1 VEIPCITTY
10 IHDKEAF
17 LLQQEEILSESD
29 PPLLHQLGLQRLKLI
44 QTNDLHFCQLKKL
57 ATLSGFSGTI
67 EPGTSL
73 EAAALYHADND
84 THNREVAQEHAGRDE
99 EGEDDEDEQAGAEV
113 ADAFCLVVEGL
124 Y

>member
-1 VEIPCITTY
+1 
-10 IHDKEAF
+10 
-17 LLQQEEILSESD
+17 
-29 PPLLHQLGLQRLKLI
+29 
-44 QTNDLHFCQLKKL
+44 LKKL

-67 EPGTSL
+67 EPGISI

-84 THNREVAQEHAGRDE
+84 AHNREVAQEHAGGDK